1 MFQSDDLS
9 SSFKPV
15 PGGSVVV
22 ESAVVVS
29 FALLAFAG
37 MFYVVSREK

>member
-1 MFQSDDLS
+1 MFQSDDLI
-9 SSFKPV
+9 SSFKHV
-15 PGGSVVV
+15 PGGSVV